1 MSKEIKA
8 VYENGMFRPLQP
20 VPLSEGSEV
29 KVIIEELTKG
39 DLTQDPAYNLDEIA
53 EETGVTNLAANID
66 HYLYRLPER

>member
-66 HYLYRLPER
+66 HYLYGLPER